1 MRDEDLATGGRV
13 GYFMGSPNPLGT
25 ATIREMLK
33 YFSKKKGESV
43 NHLIDCWRD
52 FKKEQPALSALL
64 LKELQSARGTA
75 EKGYIAHGA
84 WIIFKALKVQEEVD
98 ELNEAWGD

>member
-1 MRDEDLATGGRV
+1 MSKIPLVKQEVIDTVIRDL
-13 GYFMGSPNPLGT
+13 
-25 ATIREMLK
+25 
-33 YFSKKKGESV
+33 ESQYIKNKEIETM
-43 NHLIDCWRD
+43 NHLIDFWRD

-64 LKELQSARGTA
+64 LKELQQARGTV

-84 WIIFKALKVQEEVD
+84 WLVYKALKVQEEVD

>member
-1 MRDEDLATGGRV
+1 MSKIPLVSEAVVDTVIRDLESQ
-13 GYFMGSPNPLGT
+13 Y
-25 ATIREMLK
+25 IE
-33 YFSKKKGESV
+33 KKQTETM
-43 NHLIDCWRD
+43 NHLIDFWRD

-64 LKELQSARGTA
+64 LKELQTARGAT

-84 WIIFKALKVQEEVD
+84 WIVYKALKVQEEVD

>member
-1 MRDEDLATGGRV
+1 MSKIPLVKQEVVDIIARDLELQYND
-13 GYFMGSPNPLGT
+13 
-25 ATIREMLK
+25 I
-33 YFSKKKGESV
+33 KKKGESV
-43 NHLIDCWRD
+43 NHLIDFWRD

-64 LKELQSARGTA
+64 LKELQGARGVA